1 MHDAILFISDEP
13 ADIDISTAFI
23 SPEDIGMGGIADY
36 IGEKLSIPETIA
48 GVKVN
53 SDGSF
58 VLTRQDIE
66 AFFTRRFD
74 ELKRMVSELSLTHF
88 CSDDLYNIK
97 YTIEQRY
104 ETYTVLITEPDNDNY
119 FADTLDSFLRKSY
132 AHCGENESKTFYIVS
147 AVDYHW

>member
-119 FADTLDSFLRKSY
+119 FADTLDSFLRKAY

>member
-36 IGEKLSIPETIA
+36 IGEKISIPETIA

-66 AFFTRRFD
+66 AFFRRRFD
-74 ELKRMVSELSLTHF
+74 ELKRMVSELSLAEF
-88 CSDDLYNIK
+88 CSDDLYNIN

-119 FADTLDSFLRKSY
+119 FADTLDSFLRKAY
-132 AHCGENESKTFYIVS
+132 ARCKEYESKTFYIVS

>member
-23 SPEDIGMGGIADY
+23 SPEDIGMSGIADY

-119 FADTLDSFLRKSY
+119 FADTLDSFLRKAY

>member
-13 ADIDISTAFI
+13 ADIDISTDFM

-66 AFFTRRFD
+66 AFFKRRFF
-74 ELKRMVSELSLTHF
+74 ELKRMVTDQVVLTVGYDIETNF
-88 CSDDLYNIK
+88 ALMIF
-97 YTIEQRY
+97 TISNTQ
-104 ETYTVLITEPDNDNY
+104 
-119 FADTLDSFLRKSY
+119 
-132 AHCGENESKTFYIVS
+132 
-147 AVDYHW
+147 

>member
-1 MHDAILFISDEP
+1 MQDEILFISTEK
-13 ADIDISTAFI
+13 ADIDISTDYM

-36 IGEKLSIPETIA
+36 IGEKISIPETIA

-66 AFFTRRFD
+66 AFFRWRFD
-74 ELKRMVSELSLTHF
+74 ELKKMASELSLAKF

-104 ETYTVLITEPDNDNY
+104 KTYTVLITEPDNEYQPN
-119 FADTLDSFLRKSY
+119 
-132 AHCGENESKTFYIVS
+132 NS
-147 AVDYHW
+147 A

>member
-1 MHDAILFISDEP
+1 MHDAILFISAEP

-36 IGEKLSIPETIA
+36 IGEKISIPETIA

-74 ELKRMVSELSLTHF
+74 ELKRMVSESSLAEF

-104 ETYTVLITEPDNDNY
+104 ETYIVLITEPDNDNY
-119 FADTLDSFLRKSY
+119 FADTLDSFLREAY
-132 AHCGENESKTFYIVS
+132 ARCKEYESKTFYIVS

>member
-36 IGEKLSIPETIA
+36 IGEKISIPETIA

-66 AFFTRRFD
+66 AFFRWRFD
-74 ELKRMVSELSLTHF
+74 ELKKMASELSLAKF

-104 ETYTVLITEPDNDNY
+104 ETYTVLITEPDNEYQPN
-119 FADTLDSFLRKSY
+119 
-132 AHCGENESKTFYIVS
+132 NS
-147 AVDYHW
+147 A

>member
-1 MHDAILFISDEP
+1 MQDEILFISTEK
-13 ADIDISTAFI
+13 ADIDISTDYM

-36 IGEKLSIPETIA
+36 IGEKISIPETIA

-66 AFFTRRFD
+66 AFFRWRFD
-74 ELKRMVSELSLTHF
+74 ELKKMASELSLAKF

-97 YTIEQRY
+97 YTIEQCY
-104 ETYTVLITEPDNDNY
+104 KTYTVLITEPDNEYQPN
-119 FADTLDSFLRKSY
+119 
-132 AHCGENESKTFYIVS
+132 NS
-147 AVDYHW
+147 A